1 MNLKSFH
8 SCQVQIK
15 EQENALFFVFNHNNL
30 TIKITYIMSKI
41 WIIIMISSLVMTC
54 FNTPSG
60 IISTMMTASKLGI
73 TMAIEFIGIYAVWM
87 GIMQV
92 LDDCKLSHKLSSI
105 LSRPVRKIFGQTDP
119 ETEKN
124 ICLNIA
130 SNIIGIGSAATPYGI
145 KAMKGLDKGEA
156 TATKAMIMLV
166 VINSTGIQLLPTT
179 VIGMRA
185 MAGSVSPSCILWP
198 TIVATFVPTI
208 LGILLVLSV
217 YRKRKKKV
225 ING

>member
-1 MNLKSFH
+1 
-8 SCQVQIK
+8 
-15 EQENALFFVFNHNNL
+15 
-30 TIKITYIMSKI
+30 MSRI
-41 WIIIMISSLVMTC
+41 WIVIMISSLVTTC
-54 FNTPSG
+54 FSSPSS
-60 IISTMMTASKLGI
+60 IISTMMTAAKTGVA
-73 TMAIEFIGIYAVWM
+73 MAIEFIGIYAVWM

-105 LSRPVRKIFGQTDP
+105 LSRPVRIIFGQTDP

-145 KAMKGLDKGEA
+145 KAMKGLDKGSDIA
-156 TATKAMIMLV
+156 TRAMIMLV

-185 MAGSVSPSCILWP
+185 IAGSVSPSCILWP
-198 TIVATFVPTI
+198 TIIATFVPTI
-208 LGILLVLSV
+208 LGVLLVMLI
-217 YRKRKKKV
+217 YRKNKKRQLK
-225 ING
+225 NG

>member
-1 MNLKSFH
+1 
-8 SCQVQIK
+8 
-15 EQENALFFVFNHNNL
+15 
-30 TIKITYIMSKI
+30 
-41 WIIIMISSLVMTC
+41 MISSLVMTC
-54 FNTPSG
+54 FTVPSV
-60 IISTMMTASKLGI
+60 IISTMMTASKMGI

-87 GIMQV
+87 GVMQV

-105 LSRPVRKIFGQTDP
+105 LSHPVRKIFGQTDP

-208 LGILLVLSV
+208 LGILLVLSI
-217 YRKRKKKV
+217 YKRRKKKV
-225 ING
+225 RNG

>member
-1 MNLKSFH
+1 
-8 SCQVQIK
+8 
-15 EQENALFFVFNHNNL
+15 
-30 TIKITYIMSKI
+30 
-41 WIIIMISSLVMTC
+41 MTC
-54 FNTPSG
+54 FTAPSS
-60 IISTMMTASKLGI
+60 IISTMMSAAKMGV

-87 GIMQV
+87 GLMQV

-105 LSRPVRKIFGQTDP
+105 LSRPVRKIFGQTNP

-145 KAMKGLDKGEA
+145 KAMKGLDEGGARA
-156 TATKAMIMLV
+156 TRAMIMLV

-185 MAGSVSPSCILWP
+185 MAGSLSPSCVLWP
-198 TIVATFVPTI
+198 TIVATFLPTI
-208 LGILLVLSV
+208 LGILLVASI
-217 YRKRKKKV
+217 YRKNKSKKV
-225 ING
+225 NHG

>member
-1 MNLKSFH
+1 
-8 SCQVQIK
+8 
-15 EQENALFFVFNHNNL
+15 
-30 TIKITYIMSKI
+30 MSRI
-41 WIIIMISSLVMTC
+41 WIVIMISSLVTTC
-54 FNTPSG
+54 FSSPSS
-60 IISTMMTASKLGI
+60 IISTMMTAAKTGV

-145 KAMKGLDKGEA
+145 KAMKGLDKGSDIA
-156 TATKAMIMLV
+156 TRAMIMLV

-185 MAGSVSPSCILWP
+185 IAGSVSPSCILWP
-198 TIVATFVPTI
+198 TIIATFVPTI
-208 LGILLVLSV
+208 LGVLLVMLI
-217 YRKRKKKV
+217 YRKNKKRQLK
-225 ING
+225 NG